1 MTRVMTRV
9 MTVVTNACDLYLV
22 FLCHEGLIL
31 KKGGVLV
38 KTLILGGIS
47 ISTILFMLISGCGG
61 EGPQEASQ
69 PAEQEKIKFVD
80 VMPIQKQKEPLPPN
94 QSATLAFHS
103 TGTIVS
109 LPVKKGDYVNQGEV
123 LGKLDTNL
131 SASDFLIH
139 KDWRNR
145 PTVPRVNCFKV
156 RPRKR
161 LVSNK

>member
-1 MTRVMTRV
+1 MTRV

-80 VMPIQKQKEPLPPN
+80 VMPIQKQKEPLPLYLPIKV
-94 QSATLAFHS
+94 QPLPS
-103 TGTIVS
+103 I
-109 LPVKKGDYVNQGEV
+109 LPVRSYHY
-123 LGKLDTNL
+123 L
-131 SASDFLIH
+131 
-139 KDWRNR
+139 
-145 PTVPRVNCFKV
+145 
-156 RPRKR
+156 
-161 LVSNK
+161 